1 MSLVVVGSANLDL
14 LVEVPRHPEVGET
27 IQALRDIT
35 LKGGGK
41 GANQAVAAGRLGSDV
56 AFLGQIG
63 KDSAG
68 DMLLSIMQSS
78 NVKTDLISRL
88 DESATG
94 QAIVMLSS
102 SGENSIIIIG
112 GANMNW
118 PSLSDS
124 MQSAI
129 RNASIVL
136 LQNEIPDA
144 INIQTALIAKQGNAT
159 VIMDTGGRDS
169 PLPEEL
175 LQNIDILSPNR
186 VFYI

>member
-27 IQALRDIT
+27 IQALRDIA

-56 AFLGQIG
+56 SFLGQIG

-68 DMLLSIMQSS
+68 DMLLSIMQNAS
-78 NVKTDLISRL
+78 VKTDLITRL
-88 DESATG
+88 DDSATG

-118 PSLSDS
+118 PSLSDP
-124 MQSAI
+124 MQNAI
-129 RNASIVL
+129 RNASLVL
-136 LQNEIPDA
+136 LQNEIPDE
-144 INIQTALIAKQGNAT
+144 INIATARAAKQGNAT

-169 PLPEEL
+169 PIPEEL
-175 LQNIDILSPNR
+175 LSYIDILSPNR
-186 VFYI
+186 VISI